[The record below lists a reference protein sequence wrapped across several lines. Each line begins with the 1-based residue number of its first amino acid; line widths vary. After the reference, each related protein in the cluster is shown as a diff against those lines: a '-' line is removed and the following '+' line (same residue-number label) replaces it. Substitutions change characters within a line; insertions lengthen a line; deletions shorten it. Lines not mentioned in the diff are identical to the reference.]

1 MMKQIIKQV
10 IKSFFPSKVKRLGS
24 GFATIKRRNP
34 QMSWSQVI
42 KSGTP
47 ILPNRGFSYLDDYAR
62 QFSLIVD
69 KIIFATQTFYVYP
82 FDSRVL
88 RMFDRTMICSI
99 TVDFDKVLKSD
110 LNDLRRIIE
119 AGHDQEFKNREL
131 KILSSIE
138 ILSSRIIREL
148 NSINTERSN
157 ILASYFKKM
166 LYRKPSTLDEA
177 LQKILFY
184 DALFW
189 QMGHFHI
196 GLGRLD
202 YILYDYYNN
211 DVQKGTLSQSEAKE
225 LLKEFV
231 MSLGKD
237 TIAKSL
243 TLIGDTGQYILLG
256 GVDSNGNNVDNE
268 LTSIFLELFSEIK
281 IPDPKLIL
289 RFNNNTSDKV
299 WEKAV
304 LCIRTGI
311 GSPLLMGEKPIMEKM
326 VNFGYNVNDVW
337 NVGTSACWEP
347 LVIGK
352 SFDQNNPF
360 KSAVAMKPLNSVIL
374 SGKTFET
381 FESLLSAYKEEYRKE
396 LTSVVCDMSFD
407 CSPLFSL
414 FFDDCLK
421 RQKDFANGGAV
432 YSYHGAQVVSL
443 PNTVNALLN
452 IKKIIYE
459 KKLFTIGDCRRAI
472 ENNFEGMDDFYTL
485 LINNEERF
493 GSTNDRVVE
502 LTNDLICFTSEVVKE
517 LRCNGKPVKVG
528 FSSPKYIEE
537 SSHFQ
542 ASLDGRKY
550 GEPFAVHISPTS
562 SKIDITEVL
571 DFSTKLVYKENCI
584 NGNVVDFI
592 LPSSYIKQPDK
603 FIGILK
609 NACLKDVF
617 EIQLNV
623 MDKATLIDAK
633 NHPEKYPY
641 LIVRVWGFSAYFND
655 LPEEFKDNLI
665 RRAEIYEA
673 A

>member
-1 MMKQIIKQV
+1 MKQVIKQV
-10 IKSFFPSKVKRLGS
+10 IKSIVPSKVKRLGS
-24 GFATIKRRNP
+24 GYATIKRRNP

-42 KSGTP
+42 KSGFP
-47 ILPNRGFSYLDDYAR
+47 ILPSRSLSYLDDYAR

-69 KIIFATQTFYVYP
+69 KVSFATQIFYVYP

-88 RMFDRTMICSI
+88 RMFDRTLICSI

-110 LNDLRRIIE
+110 LNELRRIIE
-119 AGHDQEFKNREL
+119 AGHDQEFKDREL

-138 ILSSRIIREL
+138 ILSSRIVKEL
-148 NSINTERSN
+148 NSINTERSH
-157 ILASYFKKM
+157 ILASYFKEM
-166 LYRKPSTLDEA
+166 LYRKPRSFDEA
-177 LQKILFY
+177 LQKIMFY

-202 YILYDYYNN
+202 YVLSDYYYK
-211 DVQKGTLSQSEAKE
+211 DIQKGALSQTEAKE
-225 LLKEFV
+225 LLKQFV
-231 MSLGKD
+231 MTLGKD

-256 GVDSNGNNVDNE
+256 GVDANGNNVDNE

-289 RFNNNTSDKV
+289 RVNRNTSNEV

-326 VNFGYNVNDVW
+326 VNFGYNADDVW

-347 LVIGK
+347 LIIGK

-360 KSAVAMKPLNSVIL
+360 RSAVAMKPLNSVVL
-374 SGKTFET
+374 SGNNYET
-381 FESLLSAYKEEYRKE
+381 FESLLDAYKKEYKKE
-396 LTSVVCDMSFD
+396 LISIVCDMSFD

-421 RQKDFANGGAV
+421 RQKDFSEGGAV

-443 PNTVNALLN
+443 PNTINALLN
-452 IKKIIYE
+452 IKKYVYE
-459 KKLFTIGDCRRAI
+459 KQLFTIEDCKNAI
-472 ENNFEGMDDFYTL
+472 ENNFVGMDDFYTL
-485 LINNEERF
+485 LLSNEERF
-493 GSTNDRVVE
+493 GSTDNKVVE
-502 LTNDLICFTSEVVKE
+502 LTNNLICFTSEVIQK
-517 LRCNGKPVKVG
+517 LRCNGRPVKVG

-537 SSHFQ
+537 SSNFQ

-550 GEPFAVHISPTS
+550 GDPFAVHISPTS

-571 DFSTKLVYKENCI
+571 DFSTKLVYKDNCI

-592 LPSSYIKQPDK
+592 LPSSYVKSPDK

-623 MDKATLIDAK
+623 MDRATLIDAK
-633 NHPEKYPY
+633 NHPEKYPH